1 MTYPHSP
8 GWKEATTSLDAAE
21 AIESH
26 ADTVR
31 AQVLEALAARQMTA
45 DEVAYFLNESILTVR
60 PRVTEL
66 FKDGRILRTG
76 ERRKNYSGREAHVYR
91 APMRVP
97 VQAELFK
104 SEER

>member
-31 AQVLEALAARQMTA
+31 AHVLRILSERAFTA
-45 DEVAYFLNESILTVR
+45 DAVAAIIGESILTVR

-66 FKDGRILRTG
+66 FKAGRIIRTG
-76 ERRKNYSGREAHVYR
+76 QRLRNQSGRYAHVYR
-91 APMRVP
+91 APPREP
-97 VQAELFK
+97 VQLVMF
-104 SEER
+104 S

>member
-26 ADTVR
+26 ADTVS
-31 AQVLEALAARQMTA
+31 AQVLAALSITHGMTA
-45 DEVAYFLNESILTVR
+45 DEIATLLNESILTVR

-66 FKDGRILRTG
+66 FKDGRIHRTG
-76 ERRKNYSGREAHVYR
+76 QRRKNQSGRYAHVYR
-91 APMRVP
+91 APPREP
-97 VQAELFK
+97 VQLAMFAA
-104 SEER
+104 